1 MANKVLNNSLVFRL
15 IKKKNSLVFS
25 LKDGTTVQRCALMRT
40 VDNAREWNIGEN
52 LVGWNINKTHTN
64 KSLLPHVRSNH
75 SLYFFFDKNHSL
87 YFICIFLDFFIPY
100 FRLTA
105 CSLYC
110 RQCFVLFWF
119 KGHVVNSYSMATW
132 RL

>member
-52 LVGWNINKTHTN
+52 LVGWLKKH
-64 KSLLPHVRSNH
+64 KQ
-75 SLYFFFDKNHSL
+75 D
-87 YFICIFLDFFIPY
+87 PY
-100 FRLTA
+100 QQIIAPT
-105 CSLYC
+105 CS
-110 RQCFVLFWF
+110 F
-119 KGHVVNSYSMATW
+119 
-132 RL
+132 